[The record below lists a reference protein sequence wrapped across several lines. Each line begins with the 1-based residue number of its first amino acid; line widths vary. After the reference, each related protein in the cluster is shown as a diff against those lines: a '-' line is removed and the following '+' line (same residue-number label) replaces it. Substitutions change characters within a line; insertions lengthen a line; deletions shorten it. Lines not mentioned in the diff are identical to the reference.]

1 MKRKGGVAE
10 KAPQQVA
17 TPGEATALEADVV
30 PDVVDGV
37 RGEVRQATVLER
49 APQFFDRVEFRRVR
63 RKPDGVPAWV
73 GGQPLAQYSIISG
86 QVSVRRDSKCLKI
99 LVSRPGL
106 EPGTP

>member
-1 MKRKGGVAE
+1 MKRQGGVAE

-30 PDVVDGV
+30 RMSSTVSGAKFARRPYLRELHSFSTGLSSGAYVGNQTGCH
-37 RGEVRQATVLER
+37 RG
-49 APQFFDRVEFRRVR
+49 
-63 RKPDGVPAWV
+63 W
-73 GGQPLAQYSIISG
+73 GQPLAQYSIISG

>member
-1 MKRKGGVAE
+1 MKRQGGVAE

-49 APQFFDRVEFRRVR
+49 APQFLDRVEFRRVR
-63 RKPDGVPAWV
+63 RKPDGVPSWMGPATGVAFNNQW
-73 GGQPLAQYSIISG
+73 SG
-86 QVSVRRDSKCLKI
+86 VRAPRL
-99 LVSRPGL
+99 
-106 EPGTP
+106 